1 MLALKIAMR
10 YLVARKSH
18 NAVNIIAIIA
28 VAGITVATAAMV
40 VVLSVYNGFADL
52 AAAHTSQVDAQ
63 LQIARADGRVI
74 ADADSLARAV
84 CTTAGVAAALPV
96 IEERALAVSASA
108 QKAVVFKAIPDG
120 YEKVVPGLEA
130 TAIDGEFADAT
141 EVGKPAVQLSVGVAN
156 TLLVRPDPLL
166 PIHLY
171 VPRRTGRINPA
182 NPGAAFRGSDVA
194 VSAIYRVGQPD
205 MDEDR
210 MIIPLDVARDL
221 LMYDTEGTAV
231 DVSVKPGADI
241 NAVKS
246 ALSKRLPESY
256 RVRDNI
262 EQHSESFRM
271 ISIEKWVTFMMLIFV
286 LAIALF
292 NIISTLSLLIIE
304 KRDDM
309 RTLRALGGTR
319 RLVRN
324 IFTCEAWLIT
334 TAGGLLGTVVGIALS
349 LAQQYGKFIR
359 LNGDPGMLTV
369 AEYPVRVAAADL
381 VAVLA
386 AVALTGLITAAI
398 VRLLAPKK

>member
-28 VAGITVATAAMV
+28 LAGITVATAAMV

-84 CTTAGVAAALPV
+84 STTAGVAAALPV

-120 YEKVVPGLEA
+120 YEKVVPGLAA
-130 TAIDGEFADAT
+130 TAIDGEFAGAT
-141 EVGKPAVQLSVGVAN
+141 EVGQPAVQLSVGVAN

-231 DVSVKPGADI
+231 DVSVKPGTDI

-309 RTLRALGGTR
+309 RTLRALGATR

>member
-84 CTTAGVAAALPV
+84 STTAGVAAALPV

-120 YEKVVPGLEA
+120 YEKVVPGLAA
-130 TAIDGEFADAT
+130 TAIDGEFAGAT
-141 EVGKPAVQLSVGVAN
+141 DVGQPAVQLSVGVAN

-210 MIIPLDVARDL
+210 IIIPLDVARDL

-241 NAVKS
+241 DAVKS
-246 ALSKRLPESY
+246 ALSRRLPESY

-304 KRDDM
+304 KHDDM
-309 RTLRALGGTR
+309 RTLRALGATR
-319 RLVRN
+319 RMVRN
-324 IFTCEAWLIT
+324 IFTAEAWLIT
-334 TAGGLLGTVVGIALS
+334 TAGGLLGTVVGVVLALV
-349 LAQQYGKFIR
+349 QQYGKIIK
-359 LNGDPGMLTV
+359 LNGDPGNLVIT
-369 AEYPVRVAAADL
+369 EYPVRVAAPDIL
-381 VAVLA
+381 AVLA
-386 AVALTGLITAAI
+386 AVAVTGMLTAAI
-398 VRLLAPKK
+398 VRLLAPKN

>member
-84 CTTAGVAAALPV
+84 STTTGVAAALPV

-120 YEKVVPGLEA
+120 YEKVVPGLAA
-130 TAIDGEFADAT
+130 TAIDGEFAGAT
-141 EVGKPAVQLSVGVAN
+141 DVGQPAVQLSVGVAN

-241 NAVKS
+241 DAVKS

-309 RTLRALGGTR
+309 RTLRALGATR
-319 RLVRN
+319 RMVRN
-324 IFTCEAWLIT
+324 IFTAEAWLIT

>member
-84 CTTAGVAAALPV
+84 STTAGVAAALPV

-120 YEKVVPGLEA
+120 YEKVVPSLAA
-130 TAIDGEFADAT
+130 TAIDGEFAGAT
-141 EVGKPAVQLSVGVAN
+141 DVGQPAVQLSVGVAN

-210 MIIPLDVARDL
+210 IIIPLDVARDL

-231 DVSVKPGADI
+231 DVSVMPGADI
-241 NAVKS
+241 DAVKS
-246 ALSKRLPESY
+246 ALSRRLPESY

-304 KRDDM
+304 KHDDM
-309 RTLRALGGTR
+309 RTLRALGATR
-319 RLVRN
+319 RMVRN
-324 IFTCEAWLIT
+324 IFTAEAWLIT
-334 TAGGLLGTVVGIALS
+334 TAGGLLGTVVGVVLALV
-349 LAQQYGKFIR
+349 QQYGKIIK
-359 LNGDPGMLTV
+359 LNGDPGNLVIT
-369 AEYPVRVAAADL
+369 EYPVRVAAPDIL
-381 VAVLA
+381 AVLA
-386 AVALTGLITAAI
+386 AVAVTGMLTAAI
-398 VRLLAPKK
+398 VRLLAPKN

>member
-84 CTTAGVAAALPV
+84 STTAGVAAALPV

-120 YEKVVPGLEA
+120 YEKVVPGLAA
-130 TAIDGEFADAT
+130 TAIDGEFAGAT
-141 EVGKPAVQLSVGVAN
+141 EVGQPAVQLSVGVAN

-262 EQHSESFRM
+262 EQHSESFQM